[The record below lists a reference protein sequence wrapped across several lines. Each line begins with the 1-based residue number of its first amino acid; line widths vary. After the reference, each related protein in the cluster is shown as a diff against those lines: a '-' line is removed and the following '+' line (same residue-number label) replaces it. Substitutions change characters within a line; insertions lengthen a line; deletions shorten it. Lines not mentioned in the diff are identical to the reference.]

1 MKRTLL
7 TCKLSLISICLIFVL
22 FINNTEA
29 QSVLWGNIDVETPV
43 VRCGDNGQIIVNF
56 TISGEM
62 TNGTIEVRLPVGVNY
77 ANNLSYTRS
86 EAGTITHDGSSPS
99 NKPVFILG
107 SVASGEVFSIT
118 FDRSFNC
125 STLSSVVDTIIA
137 YDKHIQVGSK
147 KISPLYNIQGAS
159 LSVAGISNTPILG
172 NVGADVTRKVSI
184 TNQNFGYVKSFTY
197 LDKFPANSFQINT
210 SSFIIHAGSS
220 TFPIPASYIK
230 IAATNDSI
238 TINFDTT
245 LIKQVGNFNNKFER
259 NENFELSYIVKPMNC
274 GINGSISS
282 NLSVWWGCNGCI
294 SQIGNAVFNMDVN
307 YAGSPNLVLTTIAPA
322 KICLG
327 LVPNSYTIKMVNNGN
342 GSATNIIMEMFS
354 YYSNAQR
361 GVYYMD
367 TAAVNYK
374 IGINGSFIHPTFSGV
389 EVRSGTYY
397 SGAYNCSIAGK
408 PHHFKFVIP
417 TLAANDTIY
426 INYNVQICNSNYC
439 SPVSNSVSLGL
450 NGVNY
455 NLSYKNQCG
464 LNDYSQNNIVM
475 IPYLGPSIYTS
486 TQFPSDISDTQTK
499 EFTILT
505 SNENFASTSNSFVR
519 STSAYYEVTLTLPAG
534 LEFDNSLPDG
544 VKWYNAAR
552 TDFWGGTTV
561 TGTNPVV
568 VRFPISGKPI
578 NFNTTNSELV
588 YKLKG
593 VCGFTGIKTINVSYK
608 FVPDPTNVC
617 GTTSDIQLMCF
628 NKTINL
634 HCPSSFSAGANLYSF
649 NQSRK
654 NYGLVDNDNNGTPDG
669 SGTMNMS
676 NVKTDRLMYGD
687 TLQTIFKSVIKTDG
701 SNPLFQYAYA
711 KLAIASLAANFSYA
725 IPASVRIKRAS
736 DGTVITGTVV
746 AINDHDSLYYNL
758 STIGGNTF
766 YDGDSLQVISNI
778 IVKTNIGGA
787 YNTYVSRGD
796 FYASHVVNPI
806 GINRFSNDFLGS
818 TVSIIGYYFVIW
830 QQTVNPLS
838 FTNGC
843 ENKQLNIGY
852 YLSIGPCCSNYN
864 GGNLFPYEARRWSFL
879 DSVKITMPQGYTIIS
894 STFSNYRTGG
904 TNVSVTEPGGTITPS
919 NVSGSTYTYKF
930 HDFYYQFGGNKMNIS
945 DDGWYLTQSYTIQ
958 PSGLISPMNV
968 SKPVTITAYF
978 GSANQIP
985 ATTTPPSTQSQL
997 VYTGAIPDLIANTP
1011 VVDAYTKNVQW
1022 RASLQNAS
1030 GTIPAP
1036 NNWIYIKNTGS
1047 GISITEVKCNNIV
1060 ILPNGNGFY
1069 ELGNLNGGILKNLII
1084 KANTNSCSNDSI
1096 KVYTG
1101 YSCNGTYPTSIN
1113 IASTAKSDSISL
1125 IAHPKLAQITADLT
1139 SLANTPINPADPNSP
1154 LYGSNYV
1161 TMCDSFPVQL
1171 QIISAQPGTIY
1182 DIRELIQLPTNSS
1195 GNSGIGFASGS
1206 GYIEY
1211 PIGTTPRPF
1220 SSTANAALSIPGLT
1234 NLTMDLAQIDP
1245 ANFSS
1250 PIKGLIGSMHPDSN
1264 KVILRFKFSANC
1276 NLPSRSAFKIVSKA
1290 KAPCGS
1296 NASGDGAM
1304 ISSTVL
1310 PIYGVVNSNAA
1321 NVDFS
1326 ITPSTNFTNCNPIQN
1341 GLVIVEKI
1349 GPNPINITDSIFI
1362 TMPAIFNIID
1372 PIICNGMFCPGPNPI
1387 VKNDIIGDQR
1397 IIRWQFPQNFNI
1409 LPNNGSGIEVR
1420 YSFAIQLLSTINTVP
1435 QTVSMSAQVVEQS
1448 IVMCGTNT
1456 CPNSTSIIGES
1467 VLNDVHIGGSVIGI
1481 SEDITEINYINNFSY
1496 DVTYR
1501 MILKNYGNVA
1511 LNNVQVMDTLMNT
1524 FTPPSSYSI
1533 ISKTAT
1539 GNLSVASN
1547 YNGSTFCSILNNSST
1562 LDINTADTIT
1572 LKINVSTNGNYGPFY
1587 NQSYAQAN
1595 NSYNCL
1601 SYDLSDNGSDPDPNG
1616 DNNPNEL
1623 GENDPTPLQFN
1634 APPITFNENVS
1645 IDEDHILNGI
1655 SILSNGDF
1663 DPDGT
1668 TLAINDTIPTINTQ
1682 HGTILLLSNGTYTYT
1697 PALNYNGNDMAVFKI
1712 YDSGIPLPGLY
1723 TNDTINILVNPVND
1737 PPITFN
1743 DTASTSENTPIIKTQ
1758 IDGILANGD
1767 YDPDGTTLFM
1777 NTTPLHGPLHGTIAL
1792 NTNGSY
1798 IYTPNQYY
1806 NGYDTIIVSVCDNG
1820 IPVPSLCTNDTIF
1833 ISISGLNNPP
1843 ITFNEIETTDE
1854 DIPIVKSA
1862 FNGILSNGDYDP
1874 EATILL
1880 VNTTPIFQPTH
1891 GNISFEADGSYT
1903 YTPFENYNGYDTIVV
1918 SICDNGMPMPS
1929 ECSNDTL
1936 FIQILP
1942 INDPPLTINE
1952 TYITTANIEIIR
1964 DAANGILSNGDI
1976 DPEGTTLTIN
1986 TLTIIGPS
1994 NGLINIQPDGSFIY
2008 TPNNNYI
2015 GNDMVIVDVCDNGI
2029 PLPSAC
2035 SKDTIFIQ
2043 VETGL
2048 NHPPV
2053 TVNNYVVI
2061 PINTTIDIDPNS
2073 NNYDPDNNIDTTA
2086 TTILINPKNGVAL
2099 LNASNGII
2107 NYIPN
2112 TDYVGYDTIVVSIC
2126 DKGTPVYCANDTIF
2140 IEVQPIVNH
2149 PPVTVNNYVVIPI
2162 NTTIDIDPNSNNYD
2176 PDNNIDTT
2184 ATTIL
2189 INPKNGVA
2197 LLNAS
2202 NGITNYIPNT
2212 DYVGYD
2218 TIVVSICD
2226 KGMPI
2231 YCTNDTIFIEVQPIV
2246 NHPPVTINNYVV
2258 IPINT
2263 TIDIDPNSNN
2273 YDPDN
2278 NIDTTATT
2286 ILINPK
2292 NGVTLLN
2299 TTNGFINYKPNN
2311 NFSGYDTIVVSI
2323 CDKGMP
2329 IYCANDTIFI
2339 EVTPT
2344 TTKAVIGLAKTNTEI
2359 SRSINGSF
2367 DITYF
2372 LTVQNLGDEDL
2383 KNVQVF
2389 DSLSKV
2395 FPYPAAITTIRRPFT
2410 TGTIS
2415 PNPDYNGQSDCNL
2428 LLSDT
2433 SSLIKGNTSTIT
2445 FTINVLLSDT
2455 TGAFLNSA
2463 FATAY
2468 GAYGAFTSDISDNG
2482 IVTDANGNGNPNEN
2496 GENDP
2501 TPIELSSS
2509 FVFIPQGFSPNGDGV
2524 DDVFI
2529 IYGNGTNK
2537 ASISVYNR
2545 WGNLVFQE
2553 NDYKNDWDGKAN
2565 KGLSTNSVLPDGTYF
2580 YVIDMHNGQKNKV
2593 GSFIIKR

>member
-1 MKRTLL
+1 
-7 TCKLSLISICLIFVL
+7 VL

-56 TISGEM
+56 TIGGEM

-86 EAGTITHDGSSPS
+86 EAGTITHDGSSPL

-137 YDKHIQVGSK
+137 YDTHIQIGSK

-259 NENFELSYIVKPMNC
+259 NENFELSYIVKPLNC

-294 SQIGNAVFNMDVN
+294 SQISNAAFNMDVN

-342 GSATNIIMEMFS
+342 GLATNIIMEMFS
-354 YYSNAQR
+354 YYSNALR

-374 IGINGSFIHPTFSGV
+374 IGINGSYIHPTFSGV

-397 SGAYNCSIAGK
+397 TSAYNCSIAGQ
-408 PHHFKFVIP
+408 PHRFTFVIP

-439 SPVSNSVSLGL
+439 SPSGSNIARSCL

-475 IPYLGPSIYTS
+475 IPYWGSSRPSIYTT

-499 EFTILT
+499 EFIILT
-505 SNENFASTSNSFVR
+505 SNENFAYTSNSFVPNN
-519 STSAYYEVTLTLPAG
+519 TAYYEVTLTLPAG
-534 LEFDNSLPDG
+534 IEFDNSLGDG

-552 TDFWGGTTV
+552 TDFWKGTAI

-568 VRFPISGKPI
+568 VRFPISGKTI
-578 NFNTTNSELV
+578 NTTNSELV

-593 VCGFTGIKTINVSYK
+593 VCGFTGEKTINVSYK
-608 FVPDPTNVC
+608 FVPDPGNTC
-617 GTTSDIQLMCF
+617 GITSDIQLMCF

-634 HCPSSFSAGANLYSF
+634 HCPSSFSAGANFYSF

-654 NYGLVDNDNNGTPDG
+654 NYGLVDNDNNGMPDG

-687 TLQTIFKSVIKTDG
+687 TLQTIFKSVIKTDIA
-701 SNPLFQYAYA
+701 NPLFQYVYA
-711 KLAIASLAANFSYA
+711 KLAIKSLAANFSYT

-736 DGTVITGTVV
+736 DGTVIPGTVV
-746 AINDHDSLYYNL
+746 AIKHGDSLFYNL

-778 IVKTNIGGA
+778 VVKTNIGGA

-796 FYASHVVNPI
+796 FYASHVVEPT
-806 GINRFSNDFLGS
+806 GSNRFSSDFWGS

-852 YLSIGPCCSNYN
+852 YLSIGPCCYNYN

-945 DDGWYLTQSYTIQ
+945 DDGWYIRQSYTIQ
-958 PSGLISPMNV
+958 PSGLISPMYVN
-968 SKPVTITAYF
+968 KPVPITAYF

-985 ATTTPPSTQSQL
+985 AKHLSATQSQL

-1022 RASLQNAS
+1022 SASLQNAS
-1030 GTIPAP
+1030 GTISAP
-1036 NNWIYIKNTGS
+1036 NNWIYIKNAGS
-1047 GISITEVKCNNIV
+1047 GVAITEVKCNNIA

-1069 ELGNLNGGILKNLII
+1069 ELGSLNGGTLKNLII
-1084 KANTNSCSNDSI
+1084 NANANSCSNDSI
-1096 KVYTG
+1096 KIYTG
-1101 YSCNGTYPTSIN
+1101 YSCNGAYPTSIN
-1113 IASTAKSDSISL
+1113 NANTAKSDSISL
-1125 IAHPKLAQITADLT
+1125 VVHPKVAQITADLT
-1139 SLANTPINPADPNSP
+1139 SLFNTPNNPADPNSP
-1154 LYGSNYV
+1154 IYGSNYV

-1182 DIRELIQLPTNSS
+1182 DIRELIQLSTNSS

-1220 SSTANAALSIPGLT
+1220 SPAANAALSIPGLT

-1250 PIKGLIGSMHPDSN
+1250 PKGLIGSMHPDSN
-1264 KVILRFKFSANC
+1264 EVILRFKFSVNC
-1276 NLPSRSAFKIVSKA
+1276 NLPSLSAFKIVSKA
-1290 KAPCGS
+1290 NSRCGGT
-1296 NASGDGAM
+1296 AIGDGSL

-1310 PIYGVVNSNAA
+1310 PIFGVVNSNAA

-1326 ITPSTNFTNCNPIQN
+1326 INPSTNFTNCDPIQN

-1349 GPNPINITDSIFI
+1349 GPNPINVTDSIFI
-1362 TMPAIFNIID
+1362 TMPTIFNIID
-1372 PIICNGMFCPGPNPI
+1372 PVICNGTFCPGPNPI
-1387 VKNDIIGDQR
+1387 VKNDIIGEQR
-1397 IIRWQFPQNFNI
+1397 IIRWQFPQNFNS
-1409 LPNNGSGIEVR
+1409 LPNNGSGLSVS
-1420 YSFAIQLLSTINTVP
+1420 YSFAIQLLSTVNTVP
-1435 QTVSMSAQVVEQS
+1435 QTVSMNAQVVEQS
-1448 IVMCGTNT
+1448 IIMCGEFT
-1456 CPNSTSIIGES
+1456 CQNSTSIIGES
-1467 VLNDVHIGGSVIGI
+1467 ELNDIHIGGSVIGI
-1481 SEDITEINYINNFSY
+1481 SEDITEINYINNSSY

-1511 LNNVQVMDTLMNT
+1511 INNVQVFDTLMNT
-1524 FTPPSSYSI
+1524 FTPLSTYSI

-1547 YNGSTFCSILNNSST
+1547 YNGSTFCGLLNNSSI
-1562 LDINTADTIT
+1562 LNVNAKDTIT

-1587 NQSYAQAN
+1587 NQSFAQAN
-1595 NSYNCL
+1595 NAYNCL
-1601 SYDLSDNGSDPDPNG
+1601 SYDLSDNGSDPDPDG

-1634 APPITFNENVS
+1634 APPITFNEYVS
-1645 IDEDHILNGI
+1645 VDEDHILNGL

-1663 DPDGT
+1663 DPDKT
-1668 TLAINDTIPTINTQ
+1668 TLSINDTIPTINTQ
-1682 HGTILLLSNGTYTYT
+1682 HGTIILLSNGTYTYT
-1697 PALNYNGNDMAVFKI
+1697 PYLNFNGNDMAVFKI

-1737 PPITFN
+1737 PPVTFN
-1743 DTASTSENTPIIKTQ
+1743 DTASTAENTPIIKTQ

-1777 NTTPLHGPLHGTIAL
+1777 NTTPLHAPLHGTIAL
-1792 NTNGSY
+1792 TTDGGY

-1820 IPVPSLCTNDTIF
+1820 IPTPSLCTNDTIF

-1862 FNGILSNGDYDP
+1862 SHGILSNGDYDP
-1874 EATILL
+1874 EATMLS
-1880 VNTTPIFQPTH
+1880 VNTIPIVQPTY
-1891 GNISFEADGSYT
+1891 GTLSIETDGSYT
-1903 YTPFENYNGYDTIVV
+1903 YTPFENYNGYDTIVF
-1918 SICDNGMPMPS
+1918 SICDNGIPMPS

-1942 INDPPLTINE
+1942 INDPPLTVNE
-1952 TYITTANIEIIR
+1952 TFTTTANTEIIR

-1986 TLTIIGPS
+1986 TLTIIEPS

-2029 PLPSAC
+2029 PLPYAC

-2043 VETGL
+2043 VESGL

-2053 TVNNYVVI
+2053 TVNNSVAI
-2061 PINTTIDIDPNS
+2061 PINTN
-2073 NNYDPDNNIDTTA
+2073 
-2086 TTILINPKNGVAL
+2086 
-2099 LNASNGII
+2099 
-2107 NYIPN
+2107 
-2112 TDYVGYDTIVVSIC
+2112 
-2126 DKGTPVYCANDTIF
+2126 
-2140 IEVQPIVNH
+2140 
-2149 PPVTVNNYVVIPI
+2149 
-2162 NTTIDIDPNSNNYD
+2162 
-2176 PDNNIDTT
+2176 
-2184 ATTIL
+2184 
-2189 INPKNGVA
+2189 
-2197 LLNAS
+2197 
-2202 NGITNYIPNT
+2202 
-2212 DYVGYD
+2212 
-2218 TIVVSICD
+2218 
-2226 KGMPI
+2226 
-2231 YCTNDTIFIEVQPIV
+2231 
-2246 NHPPVTINNYVV
+2246 
-2258 IPINT
+2258 
-2263 TIDIDPNSNN
+2263 IDIDPNSNN

-2463 FATAY
+2463 FASAY

-2501 TPIELSSS
+2501 TPIKLSSS

-2529 IYGNGTNK
+2529 IYGNGSNK
-2537 ASISVYNR
+2537 VSISVYNR

-2580 YVIDMHNGQKNKV
+2580 FVIDMHNGQKNKV